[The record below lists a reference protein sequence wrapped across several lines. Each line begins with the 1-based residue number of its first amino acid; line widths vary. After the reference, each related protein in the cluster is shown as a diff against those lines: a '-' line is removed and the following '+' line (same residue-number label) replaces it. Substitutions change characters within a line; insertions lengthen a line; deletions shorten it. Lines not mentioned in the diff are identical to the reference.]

1 INKPQTIL
9 NRKLGFNAPL
19 DVMEPSTNAAE
30 SADVIKNNPMT
41 KTANKLE
48 MRGSG
53 NCSNMA
59 NNVSSTSLVASYAK
73 GKIPCSSIFNAV
85 PPKIENHTIARTAG
99 TTNTPIINSRIVLP
113 FEIRA
118 INNPTNGDQDICQ
131 AQKKIVFAPSHSFDS
146 KGLIVRDMGTIFE
159 R

>member
-1 INKPQTIL
+1 MIMKMSTKAKGNAAISAAVCSASKPPPPLINRTDAVPAINKPQTIL

-59 NNVSSTSLVASYAK
+59 NNVSSTSLVASSAK
-73 GKIPCSSIFNAV
+73 GKI
-85 PPKIENHTIARTAG
+85 
-99 TTNTPIINSRIVLP
+99 
-113 FEIRA
+113 
-118 INNPTNGDQDICQ
+118 
-131 AQKKIVFAPSHSFDS
+131 
-146 KGLIVRDMGTIFE
+146 
-159 R
+159 